1 MPPVKPPSLQTNSV
15 PLFYAGRLLIFAGTP
30 AAAGTVSD
38 SHPEIIWVITE
49 YYGLNQLRAW
59 NNQGDPSARRGR
71 RRPELRLLSQGELP
85 PPAFPAVPLHSVLLV
100 TDKRCHVLLC
110 GSCSP
115 RGGAGRCVQ
124 AGRGGGGVSAGP
136 VAHAQKCARR
146 RVAGFCNVS
155 ACRSSVTVSLLDVAR
170 GRRWGGVRDAA
181 PARSGGAMGSVGRWR
196 LFFCCVGPPQDNESV
211 LRCCSNKV
219 HPEWAGE
226 SKKEGEESNQE
237 ITWPEGPAAHY
248 EKADRQVKEEVEIQ
262 VSVALLSLQE
272 AEDPKFPVHTKDHVQ
287 TPNLEILTVEKDPL
301 SSLKTEAHVQ
311 SSNPDILCGEEE
323 EEEEEKKEL
332 VEEGELEFLSLLHF
346 EIQEPSSHLETSVE
360 EPLTFL
366 KTEALVQSSDLEILG
381 EQKLPSLLDTE
392 TEVHVSDLDIRDAEK
407 TSLSIDTGL
416 NVPTKNRS
424 RNLSGL
430 VSLLDIPGA
439 REEPLTQK
447 QIAAFKDVFKVI
459 SSTEGSIK
467 MRGLKLILHSV
478 GINVTHQ
485 EICEALNR
493 ADIDG
498 DGQVNFT
505 DFVTVLT
512 DDQRFAQSMGKN
524 CTVKERKKFDPSSF
538 FLLAKLS
545 LIMGEELRL
554 WIRETDIDIKGNL
567 QSNIKNILNTKK
579 SVI

>member
-1 MPPVKPPSLQTNSV
+1 
-15 PLFYAGRLLIFAGTP
+15 
-30 AAAGTVSD
+30 
-38 SHPEIIWVITE
+38 
-49 YYGLNQLRAW
+49 
-59 NNQGDPSARRGR
+59 
-71 RRPELRLLSQGELP
+71 
-85 PPAFPAVPLHSVLLV
+85 
-100 TDKRCHVLLC
+100 
-110 GSCSP
+110 
-115 RGGAGRCVQ
+115 
-124 AGRGGGGVSAGP
+124 
-136 VAHAQKCARR
+136 
-146 RVAGFCNVS
+146 
-155 ACRSSVTVSLLDVAR
+155 
-170 GRRWGGVRDAA
+170 
-181 PARSGGAMGSVGRWR
+181 MGSVGRWS

-219 HPEWAGE
+219 HPEWAAE

-237 ITWPEGPAAHY
+237 IIWPEGPAAHY

-272 AEDPKFPVHTKDHVQ
+272 AEGPKFPVHTEDHVQ

-301 SSLKTEAHVQ
+301 SSLKTEAHAQ
-311 SSNPDILCGEEE
+311 SSNPDILWGQEE

-346 EIQEPSSHLETSVE
+346 EIQEQSSHLETSVE

-392 TEVHVSDLDIRDAEK
+392 TEVHISDLDIRDAEK
-407 TSLSIDTGL
+407 TSLLIDTGL

-447 QIAAFKDVFKVI
+447 QIAAFKDVFKVF

-512 DDQRFAQSMGKN
+512 DDQRFAQSM
-524 CTVKERKKFDPSSF
+524 VRPKESIIRDPSSVETLF
-538 FLLAKLS
+538 FEVLTKLVEMSALPMKSEREVVSYYVIKQRNFWRSFQQKSPTDYPKTSPNRKCNGLTYFCQASRLIGLPTSQLLKSLHSLS
-545 LIMGEELRL
+545 DTASLSDSPYATIPRSLRTCQDRRVRLKPLRHRPMLGE
-554 WIRETDIDIKGNL
+554 K
-567 QSNIKNILNTKK
+567 SNKESNPNSEDRQRAGTP
-579 SVI
+579 SQ